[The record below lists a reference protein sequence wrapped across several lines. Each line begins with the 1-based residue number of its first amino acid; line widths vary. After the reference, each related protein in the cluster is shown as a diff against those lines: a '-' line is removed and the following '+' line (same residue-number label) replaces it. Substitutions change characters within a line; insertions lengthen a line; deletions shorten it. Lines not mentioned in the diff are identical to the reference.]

1 MLVCAFR
8 AGIKQEV
15 VQVIITERILR
26 DTLLIDEHDGDAYVL
41 YGSYARGDYEASS
54 DVDIMRITTCR
65 MQAPRL
71 NGHVLLHI
79 YDIKD
84 LLEMAKQGSLFI
96 LHLIREAKP
105 IIDPSNYMA
114 KLSAAF
120 QKPASYELA
129 SREMLAHAST
139 LLDVD
144 ESLFSNAGHRFM
156 DVAIFLCRT
165 LVYAEHADRGAFS
178 FSMRSLATDDKVA
191 AMVCDIKDHS
201 SSYSDFQRIRQAI
214 REKVRLNGKRSDA
227 SSMDDLGERSKGDPL
242 FDSLLRRIVESPAGD
257 GYVLPPEVASN
268 ESSPRSMAEHS

>member
-1 MLVCAFR
+1 
-8 AGIKQEV
+8 
-15 VQVIITERILR
+15 VIITEKILR

-41 YGSYARGDYEASS
+41 YGSYARGDYESSS

-71 NGHVLLHI
+71 DGHVLLHI

-105 IIDPSNYMA
+105 IIDPSDYMA
-114 KLSAAF
+114 KLSAVF
-120 QKPASYELA
+120 RKPTSYELA
-129 SREMLAHAST
+129 SRDMLAHAST

-144 ESLFSNAGHRFM
+144 ESLFSTARHRFM

-178 FSMRSLATDDKVA
+178 FSMRSLATHDKVA
-191 AMVCDIKDHS
+191 SVVCEIKDQS
-201 SSYSDFQRIRQAI
+201 WSYSDFLRIRQAVHE
-214 REKVRLNGKRSDA
+214 RLRLNEKRFDT
-227 SSMDDLGERSKGDPL
+227 SSIEDLRERRKGDPL
-242 FDSLLRRIVESPAGD
+242 FDSLLRRIVEGSGD
-257 GYVLPPEVASN
+257 NGYV
-268 ESSPRSMAEHS
+268 SPME